1 MIKKSFSATL
11 TLVLCYVFS
20 ACLAFMCAFAPTV
33 FRWYFVGY
41 RNLPSV
47 ATTVTVTFYVCVPFA
62 AIALYLLIKTLLRI
76 KKREVLVSENVSA
89 MRGLSWCCVAVCVI
103 TGVAGIIYF
112 PFFFV
117 FAASGFFTLIL
128 RVIKNVFAY
137 AVDVKDENDYTI

>member
-47 ATTVTVTFYVCVPFA
+47 AVTVTVTFYVCVPFA
-62 AIALYLLIKTLLRI
+62 AIALSLLIKTLLRI
-76 KKREVLVSENVSA
+76 KKREVLVSKNVSA

-103 TGVAGIIYF
+103 TGVAGIFYF
-112 PFFFV
+112 PFFFF
-117 FAASGFFTLIL
+117 FAASGFFALIL

>member
-62 AIALYLLIKTLLRI
+62 AIALSLLIKTLLRI
-76 KKREVLVSENVSA
+76 KKREVLVSKNVSA

-112 PFFFV
+112 PFFFI
-117 FAASGFFTLIL
+117 FAASGFFALIL

>member
-1 MIKKSFSATL
+1 MIKKSLSATL

-76 KKREVLVSENVSA
+76 KKRDVLVSKNVSA

-112 PFFFV
+112 PFFFI
-117 FAASGFFTLIL
+117 FAASGFFALIL

>member
-47 ATTVTVTFYVCVPFA
+47 AVTVTVTFYVCVPICGYCALFTYKNSFA
-62 AIALYLLIKTLLRI
+62 NKEKGSAC
-76 KKREVLVSENVSA
+76 KRKRFGYARAFVVL
-89 MRGLSWCCVAVCVI
+89 
-103 TGVAGIIYF
+103 
-112 PFFFV
+112 
-117 FAASGFFTLIL
+117 
-128 RVIKNVFAY
+128 
-137 AVDVKDENDYTI
+137 

>member
-11 TLVLCYVFS
+11 TLVLCYIFS
-20 ACLAFMCAFAPTV
+20 ACLAFMCFFAPTV

-112 PFFFV
+112 PFFFI
-117 FAASGFFTLIL
+117 FAASGFFALIL

>member
-62 AIALYLLIKTLLRI
+62 AIALSLLIKTLLRI
-76 KKREVLVSENVSA
+76 KKRDVLVSKNVSA

-112 PFFFV
+112 PFFFI
-117 FAASGFFTLIL
+117 FAASGFFALIL

>member
-47 ATTVTVTFYVCVPFA
+47 AVTVTVTFYVCVPFA

-76 KKREVLVSENVSA
+76 KKREVLVSKNVSA

-103 TGVAGIIYF
+103 TGVAGIFYF

-117 FAASGFFTLIL
+117 FAASGFFARIL

>member
-62 AIALYLLIKTLLRI
+62 AIALSLLIKTLLRI
-76 KKREVLVSENVSA
+76 KKREVLVSKNVSA

-112 PFFFV
+112 PFFFI
-117 FAASGFFTLIL
+117 FAASGFFALML

>member
-76 KKREVLVSENVSA
+76 KKREVLVSKNVSA

-112 PFFFV
+112 PFFFI
-117 FAASGFFTLIL
+117 FSLYKLG
-128 RVIKNVFAY
+128 RVCYHIRWCVGQGGLPAK
-137 AVDVKDENDYTI
+137 T